1 MTDKRIGAKFWE
13 ARSSHGRKPLWDDPE
28 VLKAACIEYFEWVE
42 KSPLWEYK
50 PMIANGEIQDVP
62 IEKMRAM
69 TLGGLC
75 VFLGIVKNTWVSYK
89 EKKDFVTITAFVEE
103 VIREQKV
110 TGAAAGLLNANIIA
124 REVGLKDQSE
134 TDITSAGDKLETT
147 FNFLPVNSKA

>member
-1 MTDKRIGAKFWE
+1 MGNSAWK
-13 ARSSHGRKPLWDDPE
+13 ARSSHGRKPIWTDPQ
-28 VLKAACIEYFEWVE
+28 VLYDSCLEYFDWVE
-42 KSPLWEYK
+42 ENPLYEYRPVQSGGNHK
-50 PMIANGEIQDVP
+50 MVKVP
-62 IEKMRAM
+62 KMRAM
-69 TLGGLC
+69 TLGGLF
-75 VFLGIVKNTWVSYK
+75 VFLGIVKSTWNDYRVK
-89 EKKDFVTITAFVEE
+89 TDFSNVAAFVEE